1 MKREVRGK
9 QEGGVVKRHRA
20 LLNMMS
26 MLTVFTVVMVSQVY
40 IYYKMFKFY
49 TVNVCS

>member
-1 MKREVRGK
+1 MKREDSGR
-9 QEGGVVKRHRA
+9 QEGGAVKRHRA
-20 LLNMMS
+20 VSNMMN

-40 IYYKMFKFY
+40 TYYKMFKFY

>member
-1 MKREVRGK
+1 MKREDRGK
-9 QEGGVVKRHRA
+9 QEGGAVRRHRA
-20 LLNMMS
+20 LSNMMS
-26 MLTVFTVVMVSQVY
+26 MLTVFTEVMVSQVY